1 MSQEKEINLRA
12 VKYTRTIY
20 EHNFLEAIAINQL
33 ENAKSEKEGYRFR
46 WIIPSMAFSVFRV
59 EALCNIYG
67 SQLFQHWKHFE
78 SMSLIG
84 KVTMIS
90 EFLEIKVDFSEEPW
104 QSLATMVKFRNTL
117 VHAKP
122 RKASKN
128 YNIDK
133 KFIHILP
140 QFPDSDKTIMSFS
153 SISNAEKFE
162 KSATNLEMLW
172 LSYTSNSKYKVDTI
186 GRPKVSE

>member
-1 MSQEKEINLRA
+1 MSIDGVSMSQEKEINLRA

-20 EHNFLEAIAINQL
+20 EHNFLESIAINQL

-128 YNIDK
+128 IILIK
-133 KFIHILP
+133 SSFIYYLSFLILI
-140 QFPDSDKTIMSFS
+140 K
-153 SISNAEKFE
+153 
-162 KSATNLEMLW
+162 
-172 LSYTSNSKYKVDTI
+172 LSCHFHLLVMRRSLRSQPLI
-186 GRPKVSE
+186 